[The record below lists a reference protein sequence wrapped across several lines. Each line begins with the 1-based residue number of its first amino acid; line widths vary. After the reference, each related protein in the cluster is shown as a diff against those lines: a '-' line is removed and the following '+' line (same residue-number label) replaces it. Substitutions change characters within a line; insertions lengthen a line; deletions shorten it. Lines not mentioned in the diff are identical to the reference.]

1 MRGINQLIN
10 IPRVKR
16 SPHPGRP
23 RGKAPATARA
33 RSVPLSRRDRLPE
46 ARGPGRPPGGDAEV
60 QAALLAR
67 ARELFLRRGFGKVGI
82 RQLAAAAGT
91 SSAMIHY
98 YFGDKLGLYRAML
111 EAASEPLLAE
121 LQRLEQASAATAPDL
136 EALMTT
142 HMRML
147 ATNPWL
153 PALIVHE
160 VLDEGG
166 QLRDEFVEH
175 FAGRLAPVFVR
186 VLQRERDRGLLRAD
200 LDPRL
205 AAISALSLC
214 IFPFVSLPVTS
225 RVLGFSASGE
235 DFDRLARHT
244 TQLFRAGVLAQTET
258 TP

>member
-1 MRGINQLIN
+1 MRGE
-10 IPRVKR
+10 KR
-16 SPHPGRP
+16 SRPGSKASAVERGRGTRAHGPCRVRP
-23 RGKAPATARA
+23 
-33 RSVPLSRRDRLPE
+33 

-60 QAALLAR
+60 RAALLGR

-111 EAASEPLLAE
+111 EAAIEPLLAE

-147 ATNPWL
+147 AANPWL

-175 FAGRLAPVFVR
+175 FAGRLAPAFVR

-205 AAISALSLC
+205 AAVSALSLC

-244 TQLFRAGVLAQTET
+244 TQLFRAGVLAQAA
-258 TP
+258 PSP